1 MGRAAILGENQPL
14 PQKLMMSITDTD
26 LKDLK
31 AACERLLAYAKEEHG
46 VLIPSP
52 VALAELRR
60 ILEKETAEFV
70 SSWCEGLEPSDALV
84 ISLAKNSDPS
94 PVAEPWEVAA

>member
-1 MGRAAILGENQPL
+1 MP
-14 PQKLMMSITDTD
+14 ITNTD
-26 LKDLK
+26 LSSLK

-46 VLIPSP
+46 ASIPFP
-52 VALAELRR
+52 VALAELQR
-60 ILEKETAEFV
+60 ILERETAEFV